1 MKIIFTALLLIAVC
15 LNVSAFSVK
24 GKVVNSEGIPQE
36 YATFRIFSIRDS
48 VKPVAYGVTDE
59 NGLFNKKL
67 SSSGKYVA
75 RVSVVG
81 LKEWRGDFELT
92 AVNPDVNLDSIKCED
107 AANLLGE
114 VTVTATK
121 PLVIKEIDRIGYDV
135 QSDEESQTSNVSDML
150 KKVPLVSVDADGTI
164 RVKGSSDF
172 KIYKNGKPNNS
183 FTSNAK
189 EIFKALPA
197 SMIKKI
203 EVITDPGAREDAEGS
218 GAILNIVTVRGS
230 SIKGMMANVGL
241 SYNTRSNVPTP
252 NIWGSA
258 QVDKV
263 TFSAY
268 GGAFFNPRRSSKS
281 RSVTE
286 GIYEESGNKMLSTE
300 ESRSNTKGGYW
311 GLEASWEPD
320 TMNLFTLEL
329 GGFAMS
335 NKSHSFGL
343 QQLTDAADKLI
354 YKYNTEASVSPW
366 SYFDLNGGFN
376 YQHNTHRKGENITL
390 SYLISTNR
398 QRSNSQN
405 HYSNMENMPVDYTG
419 VYSDSKL
426 NFTEQTFQFN
436 WTRIL
441 AEVLT
446 LDLGTKYIY
455 RNNSSKNN
463 QKYFGTD
470 RNPVTDFSH
479 RTHIAAAFA
488 DGRLKFN
495 RVGLRAGVRYEF
507 SRLSAKFNDGSQ
519 APFGSNLND
528 VVPNAAVSYNIND
541 QNTIKLSYNTH
552 INRPGIDYL
561 NPAISE
567 SPNSTSQGNPDL
579 GSSRSSDINFN
590 YSLVSRKLTLD
601 ITAGYTFTNNAIIS
615 IMDVQGNHTYSNYA
629 NAGHNKA
636 FNTSVFMQWMMTPKT
651 SIMCNL
657 NAEYNHYA
665 NKSLNITNSGWSGY
679 GYMRISQKLP
689 WKLTCNLG
697 AFSYLGSVSM
707 YSITRPMGVAASN
720 WNISLQRNFLK
731 EDRLSV
737 RLSLSNP
744 ITTAHPKMQTKS
756 YNTSYKTIAT
766 AWQPTRRMF
775 MIGISYRFGKMSGYV
790 KKTVKSISNDDL
802 QNQSKQSGG
811 GQSGE
816 VMGN

>member
-1 MKIIFTALLLIAVC
+1 M
-15 LNVSAFSVK
+15 
-24 GKVVNSEGIPQE
+24 
-36 YATFRIFSIRDS
+36 
-48 VKPVAYGVTDE
+48 
-59 NGLFNKKL
+59 
-67 SSSGKYVA
+67 
-75 RVSVVG
+75 
-81 LKEWRGDFELT
+81 
-92 AVNPDVNLDSIKCED
+92 
-107 AANLLGE
+107 
-114 VTVTATK
+114 
-121 PLVIKEIDRIGYDV
+121 
-135 QSDEESQTSNVSDML
+135 
-150 KKVPLVSVDADGTI
+150 
-164 RVKGSSDF
+164 
-172 KIYKNGKPNNS
+172 
-183 FTSNAK
+183 
-189 EIFKALPA
+189 
-197 SMIKKI
+197 
-203 EVITDPGAREDAEGS
+203 
-218 GAILNIVTVRGS
+218 
-230 SIKGMMANVGL
+230 
-241 SYNTRSNVPTP
+241 
-252 NIWGSA
+252 
-258 QVDKV
+258 
-263 TFSAY
+263 
-268 GGAFFNPRRSSKS
+268 
-281 RSVTE
+281 
-286 GIYEESGNKMLSTE
+286 
-300 ESRSNTKGGYW
+300 
-311 GLEASWEPD
+311 
-320 TMNLFTLEL
+320 
-329 GGFAMS
+329 
-335 NKSHSFGL
+335 
-343 QQLTDAADKLI
+343 
-354 YKYNTEASVSPW
+354 
-366 SYFDLNGGFN
+366 
-376 YQHNTHRKGENITL
+376 
-390 SYLISTNR
+390 
-398 QRSNSQN
+398 
-405 HYSNMENMPVDYTG
+405 
-419 VYSDSKL
+419 
-426 NFTEQTFQFN
+426 
-436 WTRIL
+436 
-441 AEVLT
+441 LT

-579 GSSRSSDINFN
+579 GSSRSNDINFN

-601 ITAGYTFTNNAIIS
+601 ITAGYSFTNNAIIS

-636 FNTSVFMQWMMTPKT
+636 FNTSVFMQWMMTQKT

-790 KKTVKSISNDDL
+790 KKTAKSISNDDL